1 MVYKPLHSV
10 VFIKAVRYSYMYI
23 NFRLQNFYTFFV
35 IWTHVLLS
43 ECIARR
49 LFLLVNNI
57 VYIIFFQETYL
68 Q

>member
-10 VFIKAVRYSYMYI
+10 VLIKAVRYSYMYI
-23 NFRLQNFYTFFV
+23 NFRSQNFYTFLV